1 MGLFSVVL
9 VVLAGLFGLVV
20 CCVKL
25 RCLGWVP
32 IFWSAFGFLDF
43 EFGVLVLMV
52 VFILFCVCLMF
63 ELLCG
68 LV

>member
-1 MGLFSVVL
+1 MGLFNVVL

-43 EFGVLVLMV
+43 EFGGFGFDGVHTVL
-52 VFILFCVCLMF
+52 CLPD
-63 ELLCG
+63 
-68 LV
+68 V